1 MKMTKIELTVTLNE
15 LLDVERIAAKIHET
29 VDIKQWSENN
39 NKYEYLIVVSKYLFD
54 IFVAHRLN
62 IKKGGENE
70 QKQS

>member
-1 MKMTKIELTVTLNE
+1 MTKIELTVTLNE